1 MCVCGGGGGIFAMFC
16 QRKRVEYLLDDPMYD
31 DGVRENVVAY
41 DEEGAGQYMCVGG
54 GGGGDLCHVLPEKEG
69 RVPSG

>member
-1 MCVCGGGGGIFAMFC
+1 MFC

-41 DEEGAGQYMCVGG
+41 DEEGAGQYMCVCVG

>member
-1 MCVCGGGGGIFAMFC
+1 MFC

-41 DEEGAGQYMCVGG
+41 DEEGAGQYIELITIFFLKGAQ
-54 GGGGDLCHVLPEKEG
+54 
-69 RVPSG
+69 

>member
-1 MCVCGGGGGIFAMFC
+1 MISRVVHCECSPGFVSVLILIFAMFC

-41 DEEGAGQYMCVGG
+41 DEEGAG
-54 GGGGDLCHVLPEKEG
+54 
-69 RVPSG
+69 

>member
-1 MCVCGGGGGIFAMFC
+1 MFC

-41 DEEGAGQYMCVGG
+41 DEEGAG
-54 GGGGDLCHVLPEKEG
+54 
-69 RVPSG
+69 